1 MNKSEPDLGGMLGFM
16 RLVLVLFFT
25 LTISVVAANG
35 AWASPTAGSPGEIP
49 PEGATICSTR
59 LQLRHPGLC
68 DSLGPAGQLEDY
80 ASRGMYPQQPLAAE
94 PLEAGLS
101 YVPFQYLMVDRTN
114 VQVFSSLEKALK
126 GTDPSRSLG
135 TGFIYVSYSDRY
147 DVEGKVVYQIGPGEF
162 IRGDHVSRI
171 STPTFRGLLFSE
183 TPKKA
188 FGWIMT
194 MVNSYVNPGY
204 DQPMTQK
211 TYYRFQVV
219 QIYDAVTVGDFDWYM
234 VGPGEW
240 IEQRQIAVVQPDI
253 EKPEEIQGSRW
264 ISVNL
269 YEQTI
274 AAYENDELVFASLI
288 SSGLRGWW
296 TRPGVFQVY
305 QKYQADGMQ
314 GAFEADR
321 SDFYYLEDVPW
332 VLYYDEDRALH
343 GAYWHNNFGWQQSHG
358 CVNLSPADAQ
368 WLFDWADEGTWVYVW
383 DPSGETPTDPEVYK
397 AGSSP

>member
-1 MNKSEPDLGGMLGFM
+1 MFRS
-16 RLVLVLFFT
+16 RLFVLAVGLI
-25 LTISVVAANG
+25 LSLISVGSV
-35 AWASPTAGSPGEIP
+35 WASPPAVEPGDIQDH
-49 PEGATICSTR
+49 GAYICSTK
-59 LQLRHPGLC
+59 LQLRYPQRC
-68 DSLGPAGQLEDY
+68 DTLGPSGQLAEY
-80 ASRGMYPQQPLAAE
+80 ARLGMYPEKPLPAE
-94 PLEAGLS
+94 LLDPALS
-101 YVPFQYLMVDRTN
+101 YVSFQYLKVDRTD
-114 VQVFSSLEKALK
+114 VHVFSSLQKALR
-126 GTDPSRSLG
+126 GSDPSRSLG
-135 TGFIYVSYSDRY
+135 TGFIYVSYTDRY
-147 DVEGKVVYQIGPGEF
+147 DVDGKVVYQIGPGEY

-171 STPTFRGLLFSE
+171 STPTYRGLLFSE
-183 TPKKA
+183 TPRNA

-194 MVNSYVNPGY
+194 TVNSYVHPGY
-204 DQPMTQK
+204 DQPMTNK
-211 TYYRFQVV
+211 IYYRYQVV
-219 QIYDAVTVGDFDWYM
+219 QIYDVERAGDFDWYM

-253 EKPEEIQGSRW
+253 EKPEEIQGDRW

-274 AAYENDELVFASLI
+274 AAYEHDELVFASLV

-305 QKYQADGMQ
+305 EKFKADGMQ

-358 CVNLSPADAQ
+358 CVNLAPADAN
-368 WLFDWADEGTWVYVW
+368 WLFDWAAEGTWVYVW

-397 AGSSP
+397 TS

>member
-1 MNKSEPDLGGMLGFM
+1 MRYILATIFALIMGMVSIRSG
-16 RLVLVLFFT
+16 
-25 LTISVVAANG
+25 
-35 AWASPTAGSPGEIP
+35 WALSSAVDPAEAPQD
-49 PEGATICSTR
+49 GATICSTR

-68 DSLGPAGQLEDY
+68 DSLGPAGQLAEY
-80 ASRGMYPQQPLAAE
+80 AQRGIYPIQPLPAVPLDAA
-94 PLEAGLS
+94 LS
-101 YVPFQYLMVDRTN
+101 YVPFQYLKVDRTD
-114 VQVFSSLEKALK
+114 VQVFSSLEKALR
-126 GTDPSRSLG
+126 GSDPSRSLG
-135 TGFIYVSYSDRY
+135 TGFIYVSYTDRY

-171 STPTFRGLLFSE
+171 STPTYRGLLFSE
-183 TPKKA
+183 TPKHD

-194 MVNSYVNPGY
+194 TVNSYVHPGY
-204 DQPMTQK
+204 DQPMTRSV
-211 TYYRFQVV
+211 YYRYQVV
-219 QIYDAVTVGDFDWYM
+219 QIYDVVKAGDFEWYM

-240 IEQRQIAVVQPDI
+240 IEQRQIAVVWLDI
-253 EKPEEIQGSRW
+253 EKPVEIQGDRW

-274 AAYENDELVFASLI
+274 AAYENDELVFASLV

-296 TRPGVFQVY
+296 TKPGIFQVY
-305 QKYQADGMQ
+305 EKFKADGMQ

-358 CVNLSPADAQ
+358 CVNLSPADAN
-368 WLFDWADEGTWVYVW
+368 WLFDWAPEGTWVYVW
-383 DPSGETPTDPEVYK
+383 DPSGETPTDPDVYK
-397 AGSSP
+397 TS